1 MNQEKV
7 LLIRM
12 QQSGEVAAI
21 GIPALRYFR
30 QRLPEASIEMLSYA
44 KGIEL
49 IRLAEPDI
57 RVFGLGQQEWPDNI
71 IPAMET
77 FLGLAEK
84 IVAQGYDQIVNLDTG
99 FMPCFLARFLKD
111 AGEPVVGNFMNIT
124 VQELLEQFQTQ
135 QLSPEY
141 VNQPQNYMSSTFLSM
156 ARWHSPWWQ
165 GDLLPDNGYPEFY
178 LRSCCGFDDLE
189 MELNIDVPADK
200 ALKNQSKTKKV
211 IALQCEA
218 TEAKLSY
225 PFKTE
230 MEKLLRE
237 QGFYVWTVESAQN
250 TRNQL
255 MQLKASDLLVTV
267 PGDSQWLAST
277 VSCPSLVICGD
288 VDPRMLMPDY
298 ATDPV
303 TADNPQPIAAAELA
317 ESITSVFEQENDNA
331 DR

>member
-1 MNQEKV
+1 MSQEKV

-12 QQSGEVAAI
+12 QQPGEVAAI

-30 QRLPEASIEMLSYA
+30 QRLPQASIEMLSYA
-44 KGIEL
+44 QGIDL
-49 IRLAEPDI
+49 IRLAEPGI
-57 RVFGLGQQEWPDNI
+57 RVFGLERHQWPDNI

-77 FLGLAEK
+77 FLGLAEQ
-84 IVAQGYDQIVNLDTG
+84 IVAEGYDQIVNLDTG

-124 VQELLEQFQTQ
+124 VQELLEQFQSQ
-135 QLSPEY
+135 RLSPEY

-178 LRSCCGFDDLE
+178 LRSCCGFDGLE
-189 MELNIDVPADK
+189 MQMNIDIPADK
-200 ALKNQSKTKKV
+200 ALRKQSKTKKV
-211 IALQCEA
+211 IALLCEA
-218 TEAKLSY
+218 AEAKLSY
-225 PFKTE
+225 PFAAE
-230 MEKLLRE
+230 LEKLLRE
-237 QGFYVWTVESAQN
+237 QGFYVWTVDSAQN
-250 TRNQL
+250 TRNLL

-267 PGDSQWLAST
+267 PGDGQWLANT
-277 VSCPSLVICGD
+277 VSCPSLVICSD

-303 TADNPQPIAAAELA
+303 TADKPGPIAAKELA
-317 ESITSVFEQENDNA
+317 ESIASVFEQESD
-331 DR
+331 